1 MGYWSQF
8 WLSTKSNRKN
18 VIIVRFYCISDNV
31 DTQIG
36 LRLVG
41 IEGQV
46 VHKRREFLEL
56 LETKLKDDSIGIILI
71 TTNLIELAP
80 DVISEIKLKQQ
91 KPLLVEIPDRHG
103 ESKIGETI
111 DKYVSEAIGVKL

>member
-1 MGYWSQF
+1 M
-8 WLSTKSNRKN
+8 
-18 VIIVRFYCISDNV
+18 RFYCISDNV
-31 DTQIG
+31 DTQVG

-80 DVISEIKLKQQ
+80 DVISELKLRQK
-91 KPLLVEIPDRHG
+91 KPLIVEIPDRHG
-103 ESKIGETI
+103 QSKIGETI
-111 DKYVSEAIGVKL
+111 DRYVSEAVGVKL

>member
-1 MGYWSQF
+1 M
-8 WLSTKSNRKN
+8 
-18 VIIVRFYCISDNV
+18 RFYCISDNV
-31 DTQIG
+31 DTQVG

-91 KPLLVEIPDRHG
+91 KPGVL
-103 ESKIGETI
+103 TI
-111 DKYVSEAIGVKL
+111 ACRNTRPSW

>member
-1 MGYWSQF
+1 M
-8 WLSTKSNRKN
+8 TDEER
-18 VIIVRFYCISDNV
+18 IISCQQEIRR
-31 DTQIG
+31 
-36 LRLVG
+36 LRG
-41 IEGQV
+41 V
-46 VHKRREFLEL
+46 VWEYEEKRREFLEL

>member
-1 MGYWSQF
+1 M
-8 WLSTKSNRKN
+8 
-18 VIIVRFYCISDNV
+18 RFYCISDNV
-31 DTQIG
+31 DTQVG

-91 KPLLVEIPDRHG
+91 KPLL
-103 ESKIGETI
+103 
-111 DKYVSEAIGVKL
+111 KYQTVMVNQKLVKRLTNMFQKQLV

>member
-1 MGYWSQF
+1 M
-8 WLSTKSNRKN
+8 K
-18 VIIVRFYCISDNV
+18 FYLISDNI

-41 IEGQV
+41 IEGEV

-56 LETKLKDDSIGIILI
+56 LEEKLKDNTIGIILI
-71 TTNLIELAP
+71 TTKLIELAP

-103 ESKIGETI
+103 DSKIGETI
-111 DKYVSEAIGVKL
+111 DRYVSEAIGVKL

>member
-1 MGYWSQF
+1 M
-8 WLSTKSNRKN
+8 
-18 VIIVRFYCISDNV
+18 RFYCISDNV
-31 DTQIG
+31 DTQVG

-103 ESKIGETI
+103 SGRLENFITTYI
-111 DKYVSEAIGVKL
+111 NEAIGIKL

>member
-1 MGYWSQF
+1 M
-8 WLSTKSNRKN
+8 
-18 VIIVRFYCISDNV
+18 RFYCISDNV
-31 DTQIG
+31 DTQVG

-91 KPLLVEIPDRHG
+91 KPLLVEIRHG